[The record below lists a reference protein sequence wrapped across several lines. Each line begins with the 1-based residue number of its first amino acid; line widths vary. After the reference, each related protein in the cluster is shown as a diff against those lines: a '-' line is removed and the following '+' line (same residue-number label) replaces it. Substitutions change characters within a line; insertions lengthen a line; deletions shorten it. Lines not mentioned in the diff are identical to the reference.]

1 MTQHDASQPRATGRA
16 RWSAI
21 LTAAAVLALPVAYLV
36 SYYAFPGSA
45 SADASGIA
53 APAIGTSPPAHV
65 QPAVASTSNADAQI
79 NQSLSYIRANQPG
92 RALPILDA
100 VVAQDP
106 HNAVAWNN
114 RCVAHT
120 MLMLYAAGIADCE
133 RALRIDPGFQL
144 AKNNLKWAQDEL
156 AKTQQAVA
164 QQEQTGL
171 PARNEQFYLQE
182 GLNFLHIGSDDQAIK
197 AWQRAL
203 SLNPKSAV
211 AANNLGTAYMEKHDP
226 KTASTWFSRAIELDP
241 TLQIARNNLAW
252 AQSELAHSASAPQP
266 KH

>member
-1 MTQHDASQPRATGRA
+1 MTQHDASQPRTTGRA

-21 LTAAAVLALPVAYLV
+21 LTAAAVLALPVAYLIN
-36 SYYAFPGSA
+36 YYGFPAPA
-45 SADASGIA
+45 SAEITATAVPAAMAS
-53 APAIGTSPPAHV
+53 APAPA
-65 QPAVASTSNADAQI
+65 SSSIDAQI

-92 RALPILDA
+92 RALPLLDA
-100 VVAQDP
+100 VLAQNP

-171 PARNEQFYLQE
+171 SARNEQFYLQE
-182 GLNFLHIGSDDQAIK
+182 GLNFLHMGSDDQAIK

-226 KTASTWFSRAIELDP
+226 KAAVAWFSRAIELDP

-252 AQSELAHSASAPQP
+252 AQSELAHSAAAPQP